1 MPPRS
6 WHRPSWPTILVST
19 LLSSLCLPAHA
30 ADKTAADYYI
40 HSLPGA
46 PEPLLNMYA
55 GHVEV
60 TPEHHGNMFF
70 WFHKNRHIANRQ
82 RTVIWLNGGP
92 GCSSMDGALMEI
104 GPYRVKKDGNLALND
119 GSWDEFANL
128 LFIDNPVGTGFSYVD
143 TDSYVHELDEMAN
156 QMVIFLEKWFAI
168 FPEHARDDVGIP
180 SSIAHANFTD
190 AQHRSTSLASL
201 TPVNTSLTLQKP

>member
-1 MPPRS
+1 MLVSSRQWTS
-6 WHRPSWPTILVST
+6 WSSLLLST
-19 LLSSLCLPAHA
+19 LLSSICFSTPAA

-46 PEPLLNMYA
+46 PQPLLNMYA
-55 GHVEV
+55 GHVEI
-60 TPEHHGNMFF
+60 TPAHHGNMFF
-70 WFHKNRHIANRQ
+70 WFYKNRHIANRQ

-92 GCSSMDGALMEI
+92 GCSSMDGAMMEI

-143 TDSYVHELDEMAN
+143 SNAYIHDLDEMAV
-156 QMVIFLEKWFAI
+156 QMTTFLEKWFAI
-168 FPEHARDDVGIP
+168 FPEHAHDDVSVGCP
-180 SSIAHANFTD
+180 
-190 AQHRSTSLASL
+190 LAI
-201 TPVNTSLTLQKP
+201 TATN